1 MVVLLGE
8 DVSLTMFN
16 IVMLGHLLVVREVIS
31 QPSNLVLHLA
41 LILVI
46 GVAVVGLLILKTI
59 FVTPIMLPV
68 VDQLHM

>member
-46 GVAVVGLLILKTI
+46 LKTI